1 MQYTAK
7 NDAVY
12 DGRANGQGVEREYV
26 WSSSLKTC
34 AVGTP
39 LSNAVTS
46 QKQHAVL
53 NNMAS
58 HSAMVERM
66 GVWDQYV
73 ELEIRMQVVL
83 AQCNY
88 SYLEIR

>member
-1 MQYTAK
+1 MRYTAK

-12 DGRANGQGVEREYV
+12 NGRANGRGVEREYV
-26 WSSSLKTC
+26 WSSSLRTH
-34 AVGTP
+34 AVGMP

-46 QKQHAVL
+46 QKQDAVL
-53 NNMAS
+53 NNTAS

-73 ELEIRMQVVL
+73 ELKIRMQVVL
-83 AQCNY
+83 TRCNY